1 MERPTKLGASKSD
14 ATIDGNAQV
23 SDIRSVPNEEKIDY
37 KKCNIGI
44 KQKISSLKDIRING
58 PKNNITVVR
67 SNKLVHALDLPIII
81 NLNPR
86 SVYNKVDEFHTLV
99 QEEEADVIFM
109 SESWGRDNLTLDKII
124 KGGATLQLS

>member
-1 MERPTKLGASKSD
+1 M
-14 ATIDGNAQV
+14 
-23 SDIRSVPNEEKIDY
+23 
-37 KKCNIGI
+37 
-44 KQKISSLKDIRING
+44 KDIRING

-109 SESWGRDNLTLDKII
+109 SESWERDNLTLDKII
-124 KGGATLQLS
+124 KLDKHTVISNVHQQNGVGGRPALIVNNEKFIVQNLTQSVVQVPWGVEMVWAR